1 MNDEQRRVGLFV
13 TQPEGPTLLFRPALL
28 EITHVEWPHY
38 VIPALLDKK
47 TETAGPTQI
56 VLTSVPLRIIAMNEK
71 PKDLPDFE
79 KALEELESLVEQLES
94 GDLSLDQSLQQFKR
108 GVELTRHCQGVLEQ
122 AQQTVEQLIDPA
134 DASSAAPF
142 EPGD

>member
-1 MNDEQRRVGLFV
+1 
-13 TQPEGPTLLFRPALL
+13 
-28 EITHVEWPHY
+28 
-38 VIPALLDKK
+38 
-47 TETAGPTQI
+47 
-56 VLTSVPLRIIAMNEK
+56 MNEK
-71 PKDLPDFE
+71 TQDLPDFE

-122 AQQTVEQLIDPA
+122 AQQTVEQLLDPA
-134 DASSAAPF
+134 DESSAVPF